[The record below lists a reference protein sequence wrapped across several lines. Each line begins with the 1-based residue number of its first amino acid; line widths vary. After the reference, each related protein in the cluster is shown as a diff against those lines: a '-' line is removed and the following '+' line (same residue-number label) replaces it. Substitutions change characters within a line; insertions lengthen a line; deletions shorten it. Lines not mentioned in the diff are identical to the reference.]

1 MKFIIKHEI
10 SGRIRIHFSAT
21 RMTCQEAD
29 ILLYYLERLSF
40 VDSAKVCE
48 RTADAVICYTGKQEE
63 LLRALCHY
71 GQERVEIPESAAFH
85 SGRELKC
92 VKVLCRRQGGTSG
105 RPAGV
110 LYTCRNRI
118 DLASYEEHH
127 KSAGLT

>member
-10 SGRIRIHFSAT
+10 SGRIRIHFSVT

-71 GQERVEIPESAAFH
+71 GQERAEIPESAAFGIP
-85 SGRELKC
+85 SQVEEK
-92 VKVLCRRQGGTSG
+92 KVVIGSSQLLSNALIRRIK
-105 RPAGV
+105 
-110 LYTCRNRI
+110 RNYST
-118 DLASYEEHH
+118 A
-127 KSAGLT
+127 K

>member
-10 SGRIRIHFSAT
+10 SGRIRIHFSVT

-29 ILLYYLERLSF
+29 ILLYYFF

-71 GQERVEIPESAAFH
+71 GQERAEIPESAAFGIP
-85 SGRELKC
+85 SQVEEK
-92 VKVLCRRQGGTSG
+92 KVVIGSSQLLSNALIRRIK
-105 RPAGV
+105 
-110 LYTCRNRI
+110 RNYST
-118 DLASYEEHH
+118 A
-127 KSAGLT
+127 K